1 MDYPVMLSKGFF
13 LIFHFYIQAKN
24 QNEIKNA
31 KIFRRPMS
39 RYNVKEPFQSDN
51 WDDEDHCCWTFGIS
65 SM

>member
-1 MDYPVMLSKGFF
+1 MLSKVFF

-24 QNEIKNA
+24 QNEIKNT

-39 RYNVKEPFQSDN
+39 RYNVESRYKEPFQSDN
-51 WDDEDHCCWTFGIS
+51 WDDEHHGCWTYGIS

>member
-1 MDYPVMLSKGFF
+1 MLSKGYF

-31 KIFRRPMS
+31 KILTTPMS
-39 RYNVKEPFQSDN
+39 RYNVEEPFQSKN
-51 WDDEDHCCWTFGIS
+51 WDDEHHCCWTYGIS